1 MMKTYSR
8 IIPFL
13 AVVLG
18 LVSCNKEAPNP
29 LASEVAGMWWK
40 LIEQKGTLP
49 ENFGGAD
56 YTRIG
61 NAVFLG
67 ETGSGYG
74 VTFFFNDDE
83 GDPIYV
89 IGGESVAGLTYTT
102 SVGGSIKLNFDKAYI
117 EYADYYRNWTMT
129 YSGGSITASD
139 GKSRFTLDKA
149 SDAMTALIKEWDWAA
164 NGGLAPSNF
173 AANTDFTPTAWR
185 TEEWIYIYDGYG
197 TDHPSKNGF
206 SIIPLPWNKDQ
217 RESNL
222 AQDFCDYIT
231 PENGWELALN
241 YCGISPLK
249 NYNYFALYN
258 KYTGILR
265 FFTYI
270 PQGLNVSD
278 ANDHM
283 WQVNTG
289 DEISKLMPIRY
300 GVPNDLTLKDKAQ
313 LGQTGS
319 GFTQYVT
326 PWVNNYSVE
335 GYVMPAAGWWAFDI
349 DLSLYR
355 PGIDLSDD
363 FITLTMRSWNNSHV
377 SLYSTVAAGINGDM
391 KQVADK
397 AEDKAACTIG
407 GVKMSAK
414 TLKETGSSIVSM
426 FKGAASGDL
435 GGLIS
440 GGISLGK
447 NALTLAGI
455 ISEEEEKQNLFNASI
470 SLQLDGTINTD
481 GLITGSRAVT
491 GIVSPSISFSKFD
504 TKNSHVGQGVWNL
517 KTSPVV
523 YRVSDATLASGVGYR
538 IGYTVV
544 NTDNRNHPY
553 PGNMTV
559 NNQENNKYLNL
570 YSMPTFLDPSSI
582 EVELNPEVFPED
594 QIEWIKVDA
603 ICGWQPKNGFEG
615 TDSYRN
621 AYGLTGRGDPNK
633 YDFWPYLYVTGYG
646 KAHNWLN
653 PLCDFL
659 YDSSDKMGLHYPK
672 TTPFV
677 QCEDDSYDA
686 VYGRGNDEYI
696 LEPQIMYGQRESSN
710 VGPRH
715 FMPALEV
722 TVIVTVKMKNATAPY
737 MLSRAYLPEYKTVS
751 HDRADLEK
759 LYGTIVPN
767 ILHSPKQV
775 KSELN
780 EYQLDRLSH
789 IFEWLEPGF
798 ISITTDDIGKV
809 MGADGNIYDN
819 AGAATAAGT
828 NAVAMIAYVG
838 NDTGDATYNHGLAI
852 ALRNDIDETDWN
864 TAMAYCASKAEVPGG
879 KWSLPSRDQWE
890 LMIKANGNIS
900 GLNAAIVNAGGK
912 EMKGGYWSA
921 SEYDSSRRYFYDIYG
936 GDWHW
941 VDNAYKGNRARA
953 CLAF

>member
-1 MMKTYSR
+1 MQMKNLGKILMMLF
-8 IIPFL
+8 P
-13 AVVLG
+13 VVLG
-18 LVSCNKEAPNP
+18 FSSCNKENELELNP
-29 LASEVAGMWWK
+29 LASEVSGMWWS
-40 LIEQKGTLP
+40 LENTEGT
-49 ENFGGAD
+49 FAGKD
-56 YTRIG
+56 YTRVG
-61 NAVFLG
+61 
-67 ETGSGYG
+67 TGFCLNDDGKGYG
-74 VTFFFNDDE
+74 ATFYFNDDS
-83 GDPIYV
+83 GDPIQMR
-89 IGGESVAGLTYTT
+89 GGKDFVPFTYTT
-102 SVGGSIKLNFDKAYI
+102 TADGLIALQFDKDGYQP
-117 EYADYYRNWTMT
+117 DVDFFKDMT
-129 YSGGSITASD
+129 LRYQDGHISISSPQFST
-139 GKSRFTLDKA
+139 GLTQA
-149 SDAMTALIKEWDWAA
+149 SDAIAALIQEWDQIL
-164 NGGLAPSNF
+164 NQGSNLTPSRF
-173 AANTDFTPTAWR
+173 EANTDFTPTTWR
-185 TEEWIYIYDGYG
+185 SEEWIYIYDGYG
-197 TDHPSKNGF
+197 TDHPSKSGF

-241 YCGISPLK
+241 YCGISPLR

-289 DEISKLMPIRY
+289 EEMSNLLSIRY
-300 GVPNDLTLKDKAQ
+300 GIPNDMTLKDKSAI
-313 LGQTGS
+313 GQTGS
-319 GFTQYVT
+319 GFTQFVT
-326 PWVNNYSVE
+326 PWVNNYSTE

-355 PGIDLSDD
+355 PGLDLSND

-377 SLYSTVAAGINGDM
+377 SLYSTVSAGINGSM
-391 KQVADK
+391 KQVADQ
-397 AEDKAACTIG
+397 ADNKAACTIG
-407 GVKMSAK
+407 GVKMSVK

-426 FKGAASGDL
+426 FKGAASGNL

-447 NALTLAGI
+447 NALTLAGVI
-455 ISEEEEKQNLFNASI
+455 DEEEEVQNLFNANI
-470 SLQLDGTINTD
+470 SLQLDGAINTD

-491 GIVSPSISFSKFD
+491 GIVSPSISFAQFD

-517 KTSPVV
+517 KTSPVI
-523 YRVSDATLASGVGYR
+523 YRVSDAYLASGVGYDN
-538 IGYTVV
+538 V

-553 PGNMTV
+553 PGNMTTK
-559 NNQENNKYLNL
+559 NLQNDQYLNL
-570 YSMPTFLDPSSI
+570 YSMPSFLDPSSI
-582 EVELNPEVFPED
+582 EVELNPEVFPKD
-594 QIEWIKVDA
+594 QIEWMKVDA

-621 AYGLTGRGDPNK
+621 AYGMSGRGDPNK
-633 YDFWPYLYVTGYG
+633 YDFWPDRYITGYG
-646 KAHNWLN
+646 QAHDWLN

-659 YDSSDKMGLHYPK
+659 YDSSDKMGLHYPQ

-677 QCEDDSYDA
+677 KCEEDSYDA
-686 VYGRGNDEYI
+686 VYGRGNEEYI
-696 LEPQIMYGQRESSN
+696 LEPQIMYGKKKSSN

-715 FMPALEV
+715 VMPALEV

-751 HDRADLEK
+751 HERAELEK
-759 LYGTIVPN
+759 LYGTIAPN

-780 EYQLDRLSH
+780 EYQLNRLSH
-789 IFEWLEPGF
+789 IFEWLEPDF
-798 ISITTDDIGKV
+798 VSITTDDIGKV
-809 MGADGNIYDN
+809 MGSDGKIYDN

-828 NAVAMIAYVG
+828 KAEAMIAYVG
-838 NDTGDATYNHGLAI
+838 NYTSDATDKHGLAI
-852 ALRNDIDETDWN
+852 TLSNDLNETDWY
-864 TAMAYCASKAEVPGG
+864 TAMAYCSGKAEVPGG
-879 KWSLPSRDQWE
+879 KWSLPNGEQWE
-890 LMIKANGNIS
+890 LMVAANGGID

-912 EMKGGYWSA
+912 AMAGGYWSS
-921 SEYDSSRRYFYDIYG
+921 SECDSNSSYFYDIYG

-941 VDNAYKGNRARA
+941 VDKAYKSNRARA